1 MLSLI
6 SHLISG
12 SIHNTVAR
20 TKRNGI
26 FVAIAS
32 LLFLTAYGFALVAAA
47 VWLAGLYGAIGA
59 ALLLAAGALLLGII
73 VLVVMMIMSRQEAQR
88 ARDSRASLDTMAAAA
103 LHIVKS
109 QPLLTTAV
117 AAAFLLSNLIGKD
130 SRRDRD

>member
-1 MLSLI
+1 M
-6 SHLISG
+6 
-12 SIHNTVAR
+12 
-20 TKRNGI
+20 
-26 FVAIAS
+26 AIAG

-59 ALLLAAGALLLGII
+59 AILLAAGALLLGII

-109 QPLLTTAV
+109 QPLLTAAV
-117 AAAFLLSNLIGKD
+117 AAALLLSNLIGKD